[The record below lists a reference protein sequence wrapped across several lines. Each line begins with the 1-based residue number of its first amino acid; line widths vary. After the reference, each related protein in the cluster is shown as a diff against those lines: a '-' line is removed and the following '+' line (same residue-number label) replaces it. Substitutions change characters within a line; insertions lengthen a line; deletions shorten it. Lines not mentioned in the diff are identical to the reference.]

1 MHLHLNPEHIVL
13 HMEDGKLCLSILP
26 EQITGGLELGDREAL
41 RRYAV
46 AEDPAM
52 ALEHALSILRE
63 SNEASDLRVCLGAV
77 EALRR
82 DLRDFVKDADGKV
95 WEGGKD
101 RSLTPEELAR
111 IAEAV
116 GPVDPASGSDAE
128 HPPEGWYLAVIGEAR
143 NGRDYLYFDGIIW
156 RTPFFTSRLLPLET
170 VDQAC
175 APIAFPISPSSP
187 AESSNPEA
195 VR

>member
-1 MHLHLNPEHIVL
+1 MHLHLNPEHITL

-26 EQITGGLELGDREAL
+26 EQITEGLELGDREAL

-63 SNEASDLRVCLGAV
+63 SNEANDLRVCLGAV

-82 DLRDFVKDADGKV
+82 DMRDFAKDADGKV

-116 GPVDPASGSDAE
+116 G
-128 HPPEGWYLAVIGEAR
+128 
-143 NGRDYLYFDGIIW
+143 
-156 RTPFFTSRLLPLET
+156 
-170 VDQAC
+170 
-175 APIAFPISPSSP
+175 
-187 AESSNPEA
+187 
-195 VR
+195 